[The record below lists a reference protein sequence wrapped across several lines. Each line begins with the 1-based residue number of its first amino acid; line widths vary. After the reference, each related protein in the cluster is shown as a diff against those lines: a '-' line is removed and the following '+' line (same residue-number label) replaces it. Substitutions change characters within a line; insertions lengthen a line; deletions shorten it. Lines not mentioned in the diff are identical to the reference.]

1 MNRLKIG
8 IKKYQRQI
16 NNFWGS
22 VKYYSVGIY
31 RRFSSEYV
39 LINGGSIAFSFLM
52 CLIPW
57 LLLLFS
63 AFGFFLSTEDS
74 MQAVEDNITQFI
86 PLPGYEKEIQEQI
99 QVRLGDLVEYRQT
112 AGIIGLIGVLW
123 LSSNLFA
130 TARTILNNV
139 YKINIQTSFIMD
151 KIRDF
156 RVLFVLGFLFITT
169 LFSSTLIYVVTQFV
183 IKLIENPIADFRW
196 LTGVMP
202 VLVAFLFTWLMFYV
216 LYRFLPYIKLSNDV
230 LVISTSIAAI
240 LWEVAKYLFGLY
252 ILNFGNITRIY
263 GALTIFAG
271 TALWLYYSSIVF
283 LLGGIIGQL
292 YRERKDKLL
301 QA

>member
-1 MNRLKIG
+1 MNRLKID
-8 IKKYQRQI
+8 IKKYQRQL